1 MYQISIKPPGSMGNP
16 FWTKGRSGNIAG
28 RPLGAGG
35 KLTPKHVAEAL
46 LVAFTWMSD
55 QFTFELDPN
64 SRHPVSVQ
72 LLLAFAQ
79 SDKIPHAL
87 RIAAATAASKHEAQ
101 FLYTEVDIPDFET
114 VGQAESF
121 QRHIS
126 QLEGK
131 KQMDS
136 KTAATV
142 IARVQVWINNQRAGV
157 ELELQR
163 LRADPG
169 SGDQRIVITG
179 GMPTLPG
186 TDVIMPMLNGH
197 TIDSVAIESRPTESV
212 DHATNAGVKGQDP

>member
-1 MYQISIKPPGSMGNP
+1 MYQISIKFPGSMGNP
-16 FWTKGRSGNIAG
+16 FWTKGVSGNSSG

-35 KLTPKHVAEAL
+35 KNTPKHVANAL
-46 LVAFTWMSD
+46 ETFAAWMSD

-87 RIAAATAASKHEAQ
+87 RIVAATAASKHEAQ
-101 FLYTEVDIPDFET
+101 FLYTEVEIPDFET

-121 QRHIS
+121 QRRIS
-126 QLEGK
+126 QLEGQRK
-131 KQMDS
+131 IDS

-142 IARVQVWINNQRAGV
+142 IGRVQTWINNQRAGM

-169 SGDQRIVITG
+169 SGDQHLIITG
-179 GMPTLPG
+179 GLPQLPG
-186 TDVIMPMLNGH
+186 TDVIMPILNGH
-197 TIDSVAIESRPTESV
+197 TIDSVAIESRTTTPNSGNAAPSLTT
-212 DHATNAGVKGQDP
+212 TNS